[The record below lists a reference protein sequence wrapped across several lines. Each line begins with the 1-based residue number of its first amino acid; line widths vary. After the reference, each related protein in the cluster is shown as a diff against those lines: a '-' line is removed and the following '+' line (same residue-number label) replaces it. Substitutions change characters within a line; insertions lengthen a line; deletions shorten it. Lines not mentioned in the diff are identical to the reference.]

1 MAATEVAASD
11 VIKLMLQFCKENS
24 LQRTMQ
30 VLQEESGT
38 TMNTVESV
46 DSFISDINNGRW
58 DSVLS
63 QILTLSLPQAKL
75 VNLYEQVRAC
85 AWGGGGALP
94 RDAPCAAARRSAAQR
109 GAARRSA
116 AAGETRR
123 AEQPVPACWCGV
135 ARRSSSRCW
144 SCERARRPVHCC
156 ATRR

>member
-1 MAATEVAASD
+1 MATTEVATSD

-85 AWGGGGALP
+85 ACGGGGALP
-94 RDAPCAAARRSAAQR
+94 RDAPCAATRRSAAQR
-109 GAARRSA
+109 GAARRSGRRDA
-116 AAGETRR
+116 AR
-123 AEQPVPACWCGV
+123 
-135 ARRSSSRCW
+135 
-144 SCERARRPVHCC
+144 
-156 ATRR
+156 

>member
-85 AWGGGGALP
+85 VRLGRRRSAAEGCAL
-94 RDAPCAAARRSAAQR
+94 RSSAAQCGAARRSAAQR
-109 GAARRSA
+109 SGRRDAAR
-116 AAGETRR
+116 
-123 AEQPVPACWCGV
+123 
-135 ARRSSSRCW
+135 
-144 SCERARRPVHCC
+144 
-156 ATRR
+156 

>member
-1 MAATEVAASD
+1 MTEVAAAD
-11 VIKLMLQFCKENS
+11 VVKLMLQFCQENS

-75 VNLYEQVRAC
+75 VNLYEQVSAS

-94 RDAPCAAARRSAAQR
+94 RDAPCAARRSGVAAQR
-109 GAARRSA
+109 RSGRRDAAR
-116 AAGETRR
+116 
-123 AEQPVPACWCGV
+123 
-135 ARRSSSRCW
+135 
-144 SCERARRPVHCC
+144 
-156 ATRR
+156 